1 MPADRAPGT
10 VCSLACDYPS
20 NCMGKPDNSHT
31 QFAAKAAAPKTQR
44 CAVANAK
51 RARDWESGTVSCH
64 EHRNGFGLV
73 PQERFR
79 DTVIPSLSFNVVAA
93 PPPPPPPGV
102 ILILAVK

>member
-93 PPPPPPPGV
+93 SPPPPPPV
-102 ILILAVK
+102 